1 MLLIKVQQPPQSL
14 PFKQAEANLPN
25 LILIDRVPDEKLQ
38 EFLSAA
44 DSSIVPYRKNVSGV
58 SVPSRF
64 YNLLAVGRPVLII
77 SVPDAEAT
85 LTRKDHP
92 YRLSL

>member
-1 MLLIKVQQPPQSL
+1 MK
-14 PFKQAEANLPN
+14 
-25 LILIDRVPDEKLQ
+25 KLQ

-44 DSSIVPYRKNVSGV
+44 DSSIIPYRKNVSGV

-85 LTRKDHP
+85 LTVMENALGWVAP
-92 YRLSL
+92 QGILGS